1 MIKANSTGVS
11 EVCDSLPSLDPF
23 WAQNS
28 LSILIVSIN
37 CLHNEPPWDL
47 TNDLWCQVSNS
58 MWLLWHVSCIN
69 NITQVGCSL
78 HDMAYDW
85 LLSLA
90 IKYKITSSYFSPS
103 LMQIACGLSLSTKY
117 WRTVYVVWLFLQGA
131 VLEIS
136 PQYLMPIFVTFLWL
150 SSYDHSLREILSYLL
165 MTEQH
170 WPYMAIR
177 HSMARHKDLKSM
189 TYTSRFAFCR
199 HQQVYWRH

>member
-1 MIKANSTGVS
+1 MRSYKR
-11 EVCDSLPSLDPF
+11 SLVPSVKLNVTF
-23 WAQNS
+23 
-28 LSILIVSIN
+28 V
-37 CLHNEPPWDL
+37 
-47 TNDLWCQVSNS
+47 T
-58 MWLLWHVSCIN
+58 CIN

-85 LLSLA
+85 LLSLV

-103 LMQIACGLSLSTKY
+103 LVQIACGLSLSTKY

-150 SSYDHSLREILSYLL
+150 SSYDHSLRKILSYSL

-177 HSMARHKDLKSM
+177 RIHLDLHSAGTSKFTGGIRSTSYIVRRQESIQTVSPFCNIDLVLCISGRPTPTCKFLNCSISA
-189 TYTSRFAFCR
+189 TLN
-199 HQQVYWRH
+199 